1 MIEKIIATIQQSQKV
16 FVASHVRPDGDAVG
30 ALLTMGKLV
39 EALGVPVEV
48 YNESPIPAVYRFLP
62 GVEIVSHE
70 PAVCDGCDTAVILDC
85 GSFERI
91 GEAVVTKVEMLPVII
106 NIDHHVTNSGYGH
119 IPWVEPAACSTAEL
133 VYDLIGAANIELTP
147 QMAWALYTGIL
158 TDTGSFR
165 FSNTSQKA
173 FAICEKLVGLG
184 VEPSEVSRHVY
195 GRYSMGRI
203 KLLNLA
209 LDAIEISANGK
220 VSMMVLTRQMLEK
233 TGTRPEDV
241 EGLINYARR
250 IEDVRLAAL
259 IQEDVN
265 DNGNGGYQ
273 VSLRSDGQ
281 VDVAAIATQY
291 GGGGHPNAA
300 GFSGKG
306 RIAEMKAQIM
316 ALAAEI

>member
-1 MIEKIIATIQQSQKV
+1 MIEKIITAIKKSRRV

-30 ALLTMGKLV
+30 ALLAMGQAI
-39 EALGVPVEV
+39 EALDVPVV
-48 YNESPIPAVYRFLP
+48 IYNESPIPAVYRFLP
-62 GVEIVSHE
+62 GVEKVTQD
-70 PAVCDGCDTAVILDC
+70 PAVCDDCDTAVILDC
-85 GSFERI
+85 GSFQRV
-91 GEAVVTKVEMLPVII
+91 GDAVSQRVASLPVMI
-106 NIDHHVTNSGYGH
+106 NIDHHVTNTGFGH
-119 IPWVEPAACSTAEL
+119 LRWVDPEACSTAEL
-133 VYDLIGAANIELTP
+133 VYELIGAMEIELKP
-147 QMAWALYTGIL
+147 DMAWALYTGIL

-173 FAICEKLVGLG
+173 FSICEELVGLG
-184 VEPSEVSRHVY
+184 VDPSEVSRNVY

-203 KLLNLA
+203 RLLNLA

-220 VSMMVLTRQMLEK
+220 VSMMVLTRQMLER
-233 TGTRPEDV
+233 TGTRAEDV

-250 IEDVRLAAL
+250 IEDVCLAAL
-259 IQEDVN
+259 IQEDLN
-265 DNGNGGYQ
+265 GNGNGGFQ

-306 RIAEMKAQIM
+306 RVADIKAKIM